1 MRRLLQISLS
11 LALLLIPPTIPSA
24 LAATITGT
32 VTNGTTNKPSD
43 GDDVILISL
52 QQRMQE
58 AARTKTDAHGH
69 YSINVPDQG
78 MHLIRVDHEKAS
90 YFQPAPPSTST
101 VDVTSPSPGE

>member
-11 LALLLIPPTIPSA
+11 LALLLIPSTIPSA

-58 AARTKTDAHGH
+58 AARTKTDAPWPLFDQCARSGH
-69 YSINVPDQG
+69 APDP
-78 MHLIRVDHEKAS
+78 RRS
-90 YFQPAPPSTST
+90 
-101 VDVTSPSPGE
+101 